1 MGRGERTNRA
11 VKTASRG
18 GQRETGERLSRQQA
32 FVTTLKI
39 RCQKNLDKLPE
50 GASFLEQE
58 SARARALSPLASAA
72 GVPNQKMLIRIAQ
85 SCQELIDENKESPAV
100 LAKAALISNDA
111 REMFM
116 LIHSGFIRQFCSR
129 YQNQLEGESGPDAME
144 TLMQYAR
151 IGVNKAIDRYQFD
164 KGANPLTYARQWM
177 RAEVGEGVAREGRPI
192 RLKAKAHDLG
202 KRVQAAAKNMQNEG
216 KAPSAEEIALTLKE
230 PLSKVVDVMPFA
242 LSPLARL
249 DAPVSQDGQDSL
261 GSLTADDRLDVAD
274 DNEKRESR
282 QQVHNAVSSIRSPLR
297 KRVIELYYGLANND
311 PVEQKDLFDGTY
323 SDSSGKLF
331 SAEPSVI
338 RGRAKEGITVERKPQ
353 SELNGLFESGK
364 LTWTAGT
371 PESLEL
377 ALVAMDDYDPDK
389 KIHEAITNLT
399 GVPPTSGSIQEAKK
413 RAEWEMAENPKL
425 SEIRPRYRGQDELEN
440 SLSARKEI
448 REALIKLGTLTP
460 SQAER
465 CKVGKGNAAK
475 KGDLRLLA
483 EKHGLVDKTTGKINR
498 DQLESI

>member
-1 MGRGERTNRA
+1 
-11 VKTASRG
+11 
-18 GQRETGERLSRQQA
+18 
-32 FVTTLKI
+32 
-39 RCQKNLDKLPE
+39 
-50 GASFLEQE
+50 
-58 SARARALSPLASAA
+58 
-72 GVPNQKMLIRIAQ
+72 
-85 SCQELIDENKESPAV
+85 
-100 LAKAALISNDA
+100 
-111 REMFM
+111 
-116 LIHSGFIRQFCSR
+116 
-129 YQNQLEGESGPDAME
+129 
-144 TLMQYAR
+144 
-151 IGVNKAIDRYQFD
+151 
-164 KGANPLTYARQWM
+164 
-177 RAEVGEGVAREGRPI
+177 
-192 RLKAKAHDLG
+192 
-202 KRVQAAAKNMQNEG
+202 MQNEG

-261 GSLTADDRLDVAD
+261 GSLTADDRLDVAE
-274 DNEKRESR
+274 DNEKRESQ

-297 KRVIELYYGLANND
+297 RRVIELYYGLANND

-353 SELNGLFESGK
+353 SELNSLFESGK
-364 LTWTAGT
+364 LTWSAGT

-377 ALVAMDDYDPDK
+377 ALVAMDDYDPNK

>member
-1 MGRGERTNRA
+1 
-11 VKTASRG
+11 
-18 GQRETGERLSRQQA
+18 
-32 FVTTLKI
+32 
-39 RCQKNLDKLPE
+39 
-50 GASFLEQE
+50 
-58 SARARALSPLASAA
+58 
-72 GVPNQKMLIRIAQ
+72 
-85 SCQELIDENKESPAV
+85 
-100 LAKAALISNDA
+100 
-111 REMFM
+111 
-116 LIHSGFIRQFCSR
+116 
-129 YQNQLEGESGPDAME
+129 
-144 TLMQYAR
+144 
-151 IGVNKAIDRYQFD
+151 
-164 KGANPLTYARQWM
+164 
-177 RAEVGEGVAREGRPI
+177 
-192 RLKAKAHDLG
+192 
-202 KRVQAAAKNMQNEG
+202 MQNEG

-274 DNEKRESR
+274 DNEKRESQ

-389 KIHEAITNLT
+389 KI
-399 GVPPTSGSIQEAKK
+399 Q
-413 RAEWEMAENPKL
+413 
-425 SEIRPRYRGQDELEN
+425 
-440 SLSARKEI
+440 
-448 REALIKLGTLTP
+448 
-460 SQAER
+460 
-465 CKVGKGNAAK
+465 
-475 KGDLRLLA
+475 
-483 EKHGLVDKTTGKINR
+483 
-498 DQLESI
+498 